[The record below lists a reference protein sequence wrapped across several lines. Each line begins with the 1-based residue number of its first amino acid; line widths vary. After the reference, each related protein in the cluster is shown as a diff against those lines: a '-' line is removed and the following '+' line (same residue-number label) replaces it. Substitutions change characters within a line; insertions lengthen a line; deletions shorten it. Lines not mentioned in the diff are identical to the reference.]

1 MFFTGKIF
9 CQQSLSVKFRLVKQ
23 LARQGARLIAARENS
38 VQAQGCYTSAD
49 VQDEVVTHDHTV
61 VG

>member
-1 MFFTGKIF
+1 ME
-9 CQQSLSVKFRLVKQ
+9 FRLVKQ
-23 LARQGARLIAARENS
+23 LARQGAQLIAARENS